1 MRLLTVFVFAFFTLG
16 LSCQVTYSA
25 VDNYINA
32 KEYNIV
38 TGSRYYKDVKAV
50 EITSRGKSSE
60 GNIIT
65 VNDSITNLGE
75 KKIDGKVY
83 LVAVI
88 KSTLSIGDAKPMII
102 TSYNYYDLNG
112 NFEYSG
118 INELSMKR
126 VAYDKE
132 GFIDKMLVG
141 KKYYN
146 SNKNSDGSIEL
157 TEVIANRENN
167 NLIIKSKSYVI
178 KDDVKSISYEA
189 EYVLD
194 ADGAVKN
201 INLKLTYPNEKM
213 ELSSENIKIVTHN
226 KQ

>member
-1 MRLLTVFVFAFFTLG
+1 MRLLTVFVFTFFTLG

-25 VDNYINA
+25 EDNYIDA

-50 EITSRGKSSE
+50 EITSRGKSSK

-65 VNDSITNLGE
+65 VNDTTTNLGE
-75 KKIDGKVY
+75 KEIDGKVH
-83 LVAVI
+83 LVAVN
-88 KSTLSIGDAKPMII
+88 KSTLSIGDTKPLII

-112 NFEYSG
+112 NFEYSQL
-118 INELSMKR
+118 NELGMKR

-132 GFIDKMLVG
+132 GNIDKLLVG

-157 TEVIANRENN
+157 TEFIASRGNN
-167 NLIIKSKSYVI
+167 NIIIKSKSYMI
-178 KDDVKSISYEA
+178 KDDVKSISCEA
-189 EYVLD
+189 EYILQT
-194 ADGAVKN
+194 DGAVKH
-201 INLKLTYPNEKM
+201 INLKMTYPNEKM
-213 ELSSENIKIVTHN
+213 ELSSENIKVFT
-226 KQ
+226 QYRQ